1 MRLIRGEDRILGLR
15 ATRSGAC
22 DSEPALSYD
31 LTGATE
37 ITVKLMKSD
46 NTFLLKKLTDTSV
59 AITSAINGQFTVSLT
74 DAETLT
80 LKSGENM
87 SFDVEVEK
95 GTEKRIVEFKNQ
107 LTVRS

>member
-1 MRLIRGEDRILGLR
+1 MRIIRGEDRVLGLR
-15 ATRSGAC
+15 ATKTGLC

-37 ITVKLMKSD
+37 ITVKLLKSD
-46 NTFLLKKLTDTSV
+46 NTYLLKTLTGAAV
-59 AITSAINGQFTVSLT
+59 AITSAINGQFTVALT

-80 LKSGENM
+80 LRTGENM

-107 LTVRS
+107 LTVRA